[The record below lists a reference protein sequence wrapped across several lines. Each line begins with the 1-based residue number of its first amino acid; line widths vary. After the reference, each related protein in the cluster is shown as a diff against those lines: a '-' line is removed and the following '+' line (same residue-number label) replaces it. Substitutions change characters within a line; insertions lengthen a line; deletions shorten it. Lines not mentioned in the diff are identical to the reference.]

1 MQVEVAGIRAIVEET
16 NVVRDMSALR
26 DEMTFDDAGID
37 SLDVFSI
44 FLAIEETY
52 GIKIPDEDLENINSI
67 ETIVEYLNARSE

>member
-1 MQVEVAGIRAIVEET
+1 MQVEIAEIRALVEGT

-26 DEMTFDDAGID
+26 DDISFGDAGID

-44 FLAIEETY
+44 FLAVEETY
-52 GIKIPDEDLENINSI
+52 GIKIPDEDLDEINSI